1 MMLEIIKKNKKKTFE
16 IKILNCTFFMFIVI
30 ASIFFIKNILR
41 YKYVKY
47 NLKYLIM
54 FVLLYLISH
63 IFRFIRF
70 FMIYIEEK
78 KNLKE
83 LINVYLS
90 FTYVNYFMPF
100 KLGEIFKVLE
110 ISYMLNS
117 FEKGIIGVWID
128 RFFDTLI
135 LTIILI
141 LGIGFKQFID
151 SMLIIYLLVF
161 LLTSL
166 FFYLCF
172 NYTYSYAN
180 RVILTKSVTKKG
192 IYILKFIEQTKK
204 IYRYAQYLLKGRI
217 ALLFFISILVWYFEI
232 LSYNLFAKAFG
243 FKFKFL
249 MIPEILSFKL
259 FESVEVIKISYIIF
273 VIGIISVIN
282 RIKVRFLKNKR
293 RGENE

>member
-16 IKILNCTFFMFIVI
+16 IKILNYIFFIFIVI

-47 NLKYLIM
+47 NLKYLII
-54 FVLLYLISH
+54 FILLYLISH

-78 KNLKE
+78 KTLKE

-180 RVILTKSVTKKG
+180 RIILTKSVTKKG

-204 IYRYAQYLLKGRI
+204 IYRYARYLLKGRI

>member
-16 IKILNCTFFMFIVI
+16 IKILNYTFFMFIVI

-47 NLKYLIM
+47 NLKYLII
-54 FVLLYLISH
+54 FILLYLISH

-78 KNLKE
+78 KTLKE

-180 RVILTKSVTKKG
+180 RIILTKSVTKKG

-204 IYRYAQYLLKGRI
+204 IYRYARYLLKGRI

>member
-16 IKILNCTFFMFIVI
+16 IKILNYIFFIFIVI

-47 NLKYLIM
+47 NLKYLII
-54 FVLLYLISH
+54 FILLYLISH

-70 FMIYIEEK
+70 FMIYIEK
-78 KNLKE
+78 KKTLKE

-180 RVILTKSVTKKG
+180 RIILTKSVTKKG

-204 IYRYAQYLLKGRI
+204 IYRYARYLLKGRI

>member
-16 IKILNCTFFMFIVI
+16 IKIFNYIFFIFIVI

-47 NLKYLIM
+47 NLKYLII
-54 FVLLYLISH
+54 FILLYLISH

-78 KNLKE
+78 KTLKE

-180 RVILTKSVTKKG
+180 RIILTKSVTKKG

-204 IYRYAQYLLKGRI
+204 IYRYARYLLKGRI

>member
-1 MMLEIIKKNKKKTFE
+1 M
-16 IKILNCTFFMFIVI
+16 I

-47 NLKYLIM
+47 NLKYLII
-54 FVLLYLISH
+54 FILLYLISH

-78 KNLKE
+78 KTLKE

-180 RVILTKSVTKKG
+180 RIILTKSVTKKG

-204 IYRYAQYLLKGRI
+204 IYRYARYLLKGRI

>member
-16 IKILNCTFFMFIVI
+16 IKILNYIFFIFIVI

-78 KNLKE
+78 KTLKE

-180 RVILTKSVTKKG
+180 RIILTKSVTKKG

-204 IYRYAQYLLKGRI
+204 IYRYARYLLKGRI

>member
-1 MMLEIIKKNKKKTFE
+1 M
-16 IKILNCTFFMFIVI
+16 
-30 ASIFFIKNILR
+30 
-41 YKYVKY
+41 
-47 NLKYLIM
+47 
-54 FVLLYLISH
+54 
-63 IFRFIRF
+63 
-70 FMIYIEEK
+70 
-78 KNLKE
+78 
-83 LINVYLS
+83 
-90 FTYVNYFMPF
+90 
-100 KLGEIFKVLE
+100 
-110 ISYMLNS
+110 
-117 FEKGIIGVWID
+117 
-128 RFFDTLI
+128 
-135 LTIILI
+135 
-141 LGIGFKQFID
+141 D

-180 RVILTKSVTKKG
+180 RIILTKSVTKKG

-204 IYRYAQYLLKGRI
+204 IYRYARYLLKGRI

>member
-16 IKILNCTFFMFIVI
+16 IKILNYIFFIFIVI

-47 NLKYLIM
+47 NLKYLII
-54 FVLLYLISH
+54 FILLYLISH

-78 KNLKE
+78 KTLKE

-100 KLGEIFKVLE
+100 KLGEIFKMLE

-180 RVILTKSVTKKG
+180 RIILTKSVTKKG

-204 IYRYAQYLLKGRI
+204 IYRYARYLLKGRI